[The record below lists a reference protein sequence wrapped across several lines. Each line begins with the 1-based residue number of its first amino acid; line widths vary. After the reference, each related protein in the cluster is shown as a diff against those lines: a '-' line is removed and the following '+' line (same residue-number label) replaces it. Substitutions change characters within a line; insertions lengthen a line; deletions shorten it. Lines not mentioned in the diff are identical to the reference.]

1 MASNKN
7 SENQLLVGLDV
18 GTSKVAVVVCEVSPV
33 GEIEIIGV
41 AEQPA
46 LGMHRGMVSNI
57 DLMVKSIEQ
66 AIKEA
71 EMMAACQI
79 VGVFAGITG
88 GHIRSY
94 NSSGVV
100 AVRGGEVTQDDVSR
114 VIEAAQAVRISSDE
128 KILHVLPQAF
138 RIDDQ
143 DGIRDPIGLC
153 GVRLEANVHVVTGNV
168 SAVQNIL
175 KCIKLCE
182 LDVDQIILDHIAS
195 GQSVLTEDETE
206 LGVGLLDIGEGT
218 MDLAVYCEG
227 AIQHSVAFPMAG
239 SQVTKDIAVTLHTPT
254 VSAKKIKH
262 RYGSAVANSV
272 DGDQLIELPSIG
284 DQPARSIQQK
294 YLAEVIEA
302 RMEEMF
308 HLVLSNLSQTSYMN
322 MLRSGLV
329 LTGGG
334 SKLDDVVPLAERI
347 FNMPIRLGVPRY
359 AGTLSEVVR
368 HPMFATGLGLCQ
380 FGYYNREIFNLSIGD
395 DSEQHPG
402 VISRLMDRIRKLYT
416 RPESEWISEQQPE
429 GRLKGWFQQGEY

>member
-1 MASNKN
+1 MASSKN
-7 SENQLLVGLDV
+7 SEKQLVVGLDV

-46 LGMHRGMVSNI
+46 LGMQKGMVSNI
-57 DLMVKSIEQ
+57 ELMVQSIEQ
-66 AIKEA
+66 AVKEA

-94 NSSGVV
+94 NSNGVV
-100 AVRGGEVTQDDVSR
+100 AIRGGEVTQDDVYR

-128 KILHVLPQAF
+128 RILHVLPQAF
-138 RIDDQ
+138 KIDDQ
-143 DGIRDPIGLC
+143 EGIRDPIGLC
-153 GVRLEANVHVVTGNV
+153 GVRLDANVHVVTGNV

-175 KCIKLCE
+175 KCIKLCDLE
-182 LDVDQIILDHIAS
+182 VEEIILDHIAS
-195 GQSVLTEDETE
+195 GESVLTEDETE

-227 AIQHSVAFPMAG
+227 AIQHSVAFPVAG
-239 SQVTKDIAVTLHTPT
+239 SQITKDIAVTLRTPT

-272 DGDQLIELPSIG
+272 DDGQMIEMPGIG
-284 DQPARSIQQK
+284 DQSARTIQQK

-308 HLVLSNLSQTSYMN
+308 HLVLSNLNQTNYMN

-334 SKLDDVVPLAERI
+334 SKMEDVVPLAERI

-359 AGTLSEVVR
+359 TGTLSEVVR
-368 HPMFATGLGLCQ
+368 HPMFATGVGLCQ
-380 FGYYNREIFNLSIGD
+380 FGYFNREKFGMLMND
-395 DSEQHPG
+395 EAAPRPG
-402 VISRLMDRIRKLYT
+402 AVSRVLERMRNVYT
-416 RPESEWISEQQPE
+416 KPESEWNSGPRPE
-429 GRLKGWFQQGEY
+429 GQLKAWFQQSEY

>member
-1 MASNKN
+1 MANTKHSDK
-7 SENQLLVGLDV
+7 QLVVGLDI
-18 GTSKVAVVVCEVSPV
+18 GTSKVAVVVCEISPL

-46 LGMHRGMVSNI
+46 LGMQRGMVSNI
-57 DLMVKSIEQ
+57 ELMVQSIEQ

-71 EMMAACQI
+71 EMMAACDI

-88 GHIRSY
+88 AHVRSY

-100 AVRGGEVTQDDVSR
+100 AIRGGEVTQDDVNR

-138 RIDDQ
+138 KIDDQ

-153 GVRLEANVHVVTGNV
+153 GVRLDANVHVVTGNV

-182 LDVDQIILDHIAS
+182 LEVEEIILDHIAS
-195 GQSVLTEDETE
+195 GESVLTEDEME
-206 LGVGLLDIGEGT
+206 LGVGMLDVGDGT

-227 AIQHSVAFPMAG
+227 AIQHSTAFAMAG
-239 SQVTKDIAVTLHTPT
+239 AQVTKDIAVTLHTPT
-254 VSAKKIKH
+254 ASAKKIKH
-262 RYGSAVANSV
+262 RYGSAVVNSV
-272 DGDQLIELPSIG
+272 NQDQVIELPGIG
-284 DQPARSIQQK
+284 DQPARSIPQR

-308 HLVLSNLSQTSYMN
+308 HLVLANLNQTNYMN
-322 MLRSGLV
+322 LLRSGLV

-334 SKLDDVVPLAERI
+334 SKMEDVVPLAERI
-347 FNMPIRLGVPRY
+347 FNVPIRLGVPRY
-359 AGTLSEVVR
+359 TGTLSEVVR
-368 HPMFATGLGLCQ
+368 HPMFATGVGLCQ
-380 FGYYNREIFNLSIGD
+380 FGYCNREKYTSVGSD
-395 DSEQHPG
+395 DLTHSPG
-402 VISRLMDRIRKLYT
+402 SISRVLDRIRRVYGRT
-416 RPESEWISEQQPE
+416 ESEWLPAQNTG
-429 GRLKGWFQQGEY
+429 GRF